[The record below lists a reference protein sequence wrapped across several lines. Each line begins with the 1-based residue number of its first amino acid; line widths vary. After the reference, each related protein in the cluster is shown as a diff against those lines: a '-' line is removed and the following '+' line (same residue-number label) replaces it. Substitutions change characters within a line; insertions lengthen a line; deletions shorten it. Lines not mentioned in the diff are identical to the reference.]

1 MRFLISRHRDRHGN
15 HSILIAETDPALLE
29 DLRSFIS
36 SDLPWIEL
44 TVCTSLQ
51 QTVEQLSRSHYSTMI
66 AASQMIQEEAS
77 SILLQKRKRHPLVPL
92 VLTAGHMDREAAHD
106 ALLHRE
112 AFDIITKPVDLTEAL
127 ASIRVALWQA
137 RFLRLLTQRER
148 RVCQFQG
155 HLAAYPEERD
165 RGGARGWISKR
176 VDDTLALVRK
186 CITVVDLHRLDA
198 LLIDLAGSVE
208 EWTYERALDR
218 LERMRVDRVW
228 T

>member
-1 MRFLISRHRDRHGN
+1 METD
-15 HSILIAETDPALLE
+15 SILIAETDPALLE
-29 DLRSFIS
+29 DLRFFIS

-77 SILLQKRKRHPLVPL
+77 GILLQKRKRHPLVPL
-92 VLTAGHMDREAAHD
+92 VLTVGHVDRETAHD
-106 ALLHRE
+106 ALLHRG

-165 RGGARGWISKR
+165 RGDARGWISKR
-176 VDDTLALVRK
+176 VYDTLALVRK

>member
-1 MRFLISRHRDRHGN
+1 
-15 HSILIAETDPALLE
+15 
-29 DLRSFIS
+29 
-36 SDLPWIEL
+36 
-44 TVCTSLQ
+44 
-51 QTVEQLSRSHYSTMI
+51 MI

-77 SILLQKRKRHPLVPL
+77 GILLQKQKRHPLVPL
-92 VLTAGHMDREAAHD
+92 VLTAGHVDREAAHD

-155 HLAAYPEERD
+155 HLRAYPEERD

-176 VDDTLALVRK
+176 VDDTLALIWK

-198 LLIDLAGSVE
+198 LLIDLARSVE

>member
-1 MRFLISRHRDRHGN
+1 METD
-15 HSILIAETDPALLE
+15 SILIAETDPALLE
-29 DLRSFIS
+29 DLRFFIS

-77 SILLQKRKRHPLVPL
+77 GILLQKRKRHPLVPL
-92 VLTAGHMDREAAHD
+92 VLTAGHVDREAAHD
-106 ALLHRE
+106 ALLHRG

-155 HLAAYPEERD
+155 HLAVYPEERD

-176 VDDTLALVRK
+176 VDGTLALVRK

-198 LLIDLAGSVE
+198 LLIDLARSVE

-218 LERMRVDRVW
+218 LERMRADRVW

>member
-1 MRFLISRHRDRHGN
+1 METD
-15 HSILIAETDPALLE
+15 SILIAETDPALLE

-77 SILLQKRKRHPLVPL
+77 GILLQKRKRHPLVPL
-92 VLTAGHMDREAAHD
+92 VLTAGHVDREAAHD

-112 AFDIITKPVDLTEAL
+112 AFDIIRKPVDLTEAL

-155 HLAAYPEERD
+155 HLRAYPEERD

-176 VDDTLALVRK
+176 VYDTLALVRK

>member
-1 MRFLISRHRDRHGN
+1 METD
-15 HSILIAETDPALLE
+15 SILIAETDPALLE
-29 DLRSFIS
+29 NLRFFIS
-36 SDLPWIEL
+36 SDMPWIEL
-44 TVCTSLQ
+44 TVCTSPQ
-51 QTVEQLSRSHYSTMI
+51 QAVEQLSRSHYSTMI

-176 VDDTLALVRK
+176 VYDTLALVRK